1 MTAQKIQRLK
11 RFITDPGLRNTH
23 RMMRVVSGV
32 SRFRILRLLKAY
44 GGSLNVTEIAE
55 TLGVSCSLVSHE
67 MRILRKSALVTPVT
81 RGREVFYKTS
91 PKLQRSFPAL

>member
-11 RFITDPGLRNTH
+11 RFIAEPRLRSTH

-44 GGSLNVTEIAE
+44 GGSLNVTEIAD
-55 TLGVSCSLVSHE
+55 TLDVSCSLVSHE
-67 MRILRKSALVTPVT
+67 MRILRKSSLVAPVT
-81 RGREVFYKTS
+81 KGREVFYRTS
-91 PKLQRSFPAL
+91 GKLTKMFPEL